1 MTKIKI
7 GFFLFGM
14 ICTRLIEHFHYQ
26 CYPKYL
32 LFEIKKKH
40 KMYDLLSQ
48 ALLEEFQ
55 R

>member
-14 ICTRLIEHFHYQ
+14 ICTRVIEHFHYQ

-32 LFEIKKKH
+32 LFEIKKITQNVRFTFT
-40 KMYDLLSQ
+40 SI
-48 ALLEEFQ
+48 A
-55 R
+55 